1 MLIVQT
7 SARIL
12 HPLLLTAVMMLG
24 FDSEATIIYKESQ
37 IKVLT
42 SQCLLLPPSMVQYPL
57 YVFPNFTLHII

>member
-12 HPLLLTAVMMLG
+12 HPLLLTAVMMPG
-24 FDSEATIIYKESQ
+24 FDTEATIIYKESQ

-42 SQCLLLPPSMVQYPL
+42 SQCLLLPKYPL
-57 YVFPNFTLHII
+57 YVLPNFTLQTI